1 MTRWKRNTCFVLYSV
16 MISSARVLALCCL
29 YSCLLFF
36 HPSLMLDS
44 RLLCLLVWSSILCS
58 CVHFCI
64 SSLHFCLFCSLL
76 LSSSL
81 LSACVV
87 GDCFLGS
94 SQFSA
99 LVDTSLLF
107 SGHWL
112 FSWDAPHTNTKKRH
126 NSSKKKR
133 QARKQKVLT
142 HRKQNN
148 RIHTNDNANLTLT
161 Y

>member
-1 MTRWKRNTCFVLYSV
+1 MTRWKRNTYFVLYSV

-81 LSACVV
+81 LSACVI

-94 SQFSA
+94 SSFSA

-107 SGHWL
+107 SGHDSSL
-112 FSWDAPHTNTKKRH
+112 ETHHTQTQKRDTTVVRKRDRPK
-126 NSSKKKR
+126 SKKCSH
-133 QARKQKVLT
+133 T
-142 HRKQNN
+142 EN
-148 RIHTNDNANLTLT
+148 RTIAYTLMIMQI
-161 Y
+161 